1 MKLLHKFL
9 AGLCAMGLTVAAPL
23 ASALADEEEE
33 AAVEGSSQDE
43 IADDD
48 ASAIVVF
55 RDRLSPYGTWTV
67 HPDYGTVWI
76 PSSRL
81 VGADFSP
88 YVTSGHWE
96 LTPESDWLWVS
107 DYDWGYIPFHYGR
120 WIWIEEVGW
129 SWVPGRVYAPS
140 WVVFRTGDE
149 GYIGW
154 APAPPEWY
162 WIDGIAVSL
171 WSLPIVSYTFCHT
184 THVFHHH
191 VHTYV
196 IHDRTGVEKAGR
208 ATRPYVPARP
218 HRPRTAG
225 HNTPRSGH
233 GPTRG
238 PSMEEAH
245 IDKANAPKLAGKHDP
260 KATEFMKPEAI
271 AKSKALPAATKKVS
285 ASGPSRTMNASPAT
299 RGAGVGGYTQRIE
312 RGEASTVERTSAPRV
327 NREAPRGEDD
337 APRFDR
343 AGRDGGRASG
353 TESSRAPV
361 ERTKPMPRPSRDVD
375 RDERAGRTQ
384 RAPSFDRPT
393 TSPAREA
400 RDVPRTSRSSRA
412 SAPRSTPRVTP
423 PSSRPSAP
431 SQIGK
436 PKSTPA
442 PKATTPK
449 SSGKTRSKR

>member
-162 WIDGIAVSL
+162 WIDGIAVS
-171 WSLPIVSYTFCHT
+171 I
-184 THVFHHH
+184 
-191 VHTYV
+191 
-196 IHDRTGVEKAGR
+196 
-208 ATRPYVPARP
+208 
-218 HRPRTAG
+218 
-225 HNTPRSGH
+225 
-233 GPTRG
+233 
-238 PSMEEAH
+238 
-245 IDKANAPKLAGKHDP
+245 
-260 KATEFMKPEAI
+260 
-271 AKSKALPAATKKVS
+271 
-285 ASGPSRTMNASPAT
+285 
-299 RGAGVGGYTQRIE
+299 
-312 RGEASTVERTSAPRV
+312 TS
-327 NREAPRGEDD
+327 
-337 APRFDR
+337 
-343 AGRDGGRASG
+343 
-353 TESSRAPV
+353 
-361 ERTKPMPRPSRDVD
+361 
-375 RDERAGRTQ
+375 
-384 RAPSFDRPT
+384 
-393 TSPAREA
+393 
-400 RDVPRTSRSSRA
+400 
-412 SAPRSTPRVTP
+412 
-423 PSSRPSAP
+423 
-431 SQIGK
+431 
-436 PKSTPA
+436 
-442 PKATTPK
+442 
-449 SSGKTRSKR
+449 